1 MIRLN
6 RLYSSPEIFREIT
19 FTSGVNLILGEPS
32 ENNAKTNGVGKSVAI
47 EFLNFG
53 LLSKFSTS
61 RVSKIPEDVFPDE
74 VEVCV
79 DLTINSKDLTICRS
93 RGSESAPK
101 IIADGETHIF
111 NKLDDAIQFLS
122 ALAFSNSADE
132 HPSFRSMLGIFI
144 RDERSEFK
152 SIISGFDTRIRAADD
167 YGPHLYLLHIDVGI
181 YKKIKDLL
189 SEIKNLQSKSKEFIK
204 SVELL
209 RNKSIDEA
217 RADLNELDAEVSLI
231 KEDIEGLENS
241 STYEA
246 LETEMQSLEDRI
258 SEARQKSA
266 VALEKLSRLEP
277 VEIEKVDISV
287 DELAEYYNDLKSG
300 LGDLVSRDFEELLG
314 FKTKIQQF
322 QGDVLR
328 RRRSQIEEQLDQTKK
343 ELRVLD
349 KEYKRKLR
357 LLDQEGALK
366 VLRQTFAT
374 FQDKSDQLS
383 DLRSF
388 ISGHDDAVAERRERT
403 LEKDIELQRLQSEI
417 DHAQAVRKSFE
428 LTILEIHNE
437 VMRNRQASFVLETVN
452 KANVVDLVLRID
464 SDGSHSVEREKT
476 FIYDFSLLI
485 NEYTSQRHFGFLVHD
500 NIFEVDSDTLNRSL
514 NFIAS
519 EASKLSGQYIL
530 TLNSDRASA
539 DAADAMKELSS
550 CVRASF
556 TKDNRFLGRRY
567 QEN

>member
-79 DLTINSKDLTICRS
+79 DLTINSKNLTICRS

-122 ALAFSNSADE
+122 ALAFSNTADE

-144 RDERSEFK
+144 RNERSEFK
-152 SIISGFDTRIRAADD
+152 SIISGFDTKIRAADD
-167 YGPHLYLLHIDVGI
+167 YGPHLYLLHIEVGI

-189 SEIKNLQSKSKEFIK
+189 SEIKSLQSKSKEFVK

-231 KEDIEGLENS
+231 REDIEGLENS

-246 LETEMQSLEDRI
+246 LEAEMQSLEDRI

-314 FKTKIQQF
+314 FKNKIQQF
-322 QGDVLR
+322 QADVLR

-357 LLDQEGALK
+357 LLDQEGALR
-366 VLRQTFAT
+366 VLRA
-374 FQDKSDQLS
+374 
-383 DLRSF
+383 
-388 ISGHDDAVAERRERT
+388 
-403 LEKDIELQRLQSEI
+403 
-417 DHAQAVRKSFE
+417 
-428 LTILEIHNE
+428 
-437 VMRNRQASFVLETVN
+437 
-452 KANVVDLVLRID
+452 
-464 SDGSHSVEREKT
+464 
-476 FIYDFSLLI
+476 
-485 NEYTSQRHFGFLVHD
+485 
-500 NIFEVDSDTLNRSL
+500 
-514 NFIAS
+514 
-519 EASKLSGQYIL
+519 
-530 TLNSDRASA
+530 
-539 DAADAMKELSS
+539 
-550 CVRASF
+550 
-556 TKDNRFLGRRY
+556 
-567 QEN
+567 